1 MTHTKLS
8 DDNMA
13 ALSRSEP
20 LSSEHFR
27 QIQTV
32 LTDPTR
38 AQVEIQ
44 PSHLAAVQ
52 AKLVFDLTAS
62 LRAMDETNSA
72 LSRRLVFLTWILV
85 VLTLVLAVDAIK
97 NLIH

>member
-8 DDNMA
+8 DSNMA
-13 ALSRSEP
+13 ALSQSDP

-52 AKLVFDLTAS
+52 AKLVFDLTTA
-62 LRAMDETNSA
+62 LRTMDRTNTA
-72 LSRRLVFLTWILV
+72 LSRRLVFLTWVLV
-85 VLTLVLAVDAIK
+85 GLTIVLAADALK
-97 NLIH
+97 NLFH